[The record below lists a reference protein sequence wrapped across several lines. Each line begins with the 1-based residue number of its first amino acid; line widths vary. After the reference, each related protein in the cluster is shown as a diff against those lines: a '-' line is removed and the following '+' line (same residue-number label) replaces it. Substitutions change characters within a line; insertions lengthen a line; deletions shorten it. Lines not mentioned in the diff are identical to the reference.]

1 MIKDVAQKQIPSLGV
16 PTENSIPGTIKSA
29 GGTQTAVSGGVFRHS
44 DNTTYSGYSITVSGL
59 SFKPKMIII
68 KVNTN
73 SNATTNDTYWEASG
87 SQYVYYAGNTFILS
101 DQQYVNSTGFCLVAN
116 SSQVRWMA
124 FSEIV

>member
-44 DNTTYSGYSITVSGL
+44 DNTTYSGYSITVTGL
-59 SFKPKMIII
+59 SFQPKMIII
-68 KVNTN
+68 KQNPHTAD
-73 SNATTNDTYWEASG
+73 SSNDTYWEASG
-87 SQYVYYAGNTFILS
+87 SQYVYFGGNTFMLS

-116 SSQVRWMA
+116 ASQVRWMA
-124 FSEIV
+124 FSDIV